1 MADSKKSGKQTQ
13 SPMDP
18 FGFSQMFQESF
29 NMFDP
34 DRVAQMF
41 DPQKVF
47 AQMPAMQSAGMDMN
61 AIIKKNQAS
70 FEAMVE
76 ANKAAAATYQDMLE
90 KQMDIFNR
98 MTAAAQDVA
107 KQTESPVNPDAAAKN
122 SKVYAEA
129 AETAFNLMRE
139 MAEAAQSANQQAFDR
154 LSGQVAQ
161 AMDNMKSK

>member
-1 MADSKKSGKQTQ
+1 MADSKKTGKQTQ

-29 NMFDP
+29 KMFDP

-47 AQMPAMQSAGMDMN
+47 AQMPAMKSADMDMS
-61 AIIKKNQAS
+61 AIIQQNQAS

-76 ANKAAAATYQDMLE
+76 ANKSAAATYQDMLE

-107 KQTESPVNPDAAAKN
+107 KNTESPVSADAAAKN
-122 SKVYAEA
+122 SKLYAEA

-139 MAEAAQSANQQAFDR
+139 MAEAAQSANQQAYDR
-154 LSGQVAQ
+154 LSGQVTQ
-161 AMDNMKSK
+161 AMDSMKKK

>member
-1 MADSKKSGKQTQ
+1 MADSKKTGKQTQ

-18 FGFSQMFQESF
+18 FGFSQMFQDSF
-29 NMFDP
+29 SMFDP

-47 AQMPAMQSAGMDMN
+47 AQMPAMKSADMDMN
-61 AIIKKNQAS
+61 AIIKQNQAS

-76 ANKAAAATYQDMLE
+76 ANKSAAATYQDMLE

-98 MTAAAQDVA
+98 MTTAAQDVA
-107 KQTESPVNPDAAAKN
+107 KNTESPVSTDAAAKN
-122 SKVYAEA
+122 SQVYAEA

-139 MAEAAQSANQQAFDR
+139 MAEAAQSANQEAFDR
-154 LSGQVAQ
+154 LSGQVTQ
-161 AMDNMKSK
+161 AMDKMKNK

>member
-70 FEAMVE
+70 NE

-107 KQTESPVNPDAAAKN
+107 KQTESPVSADAAAKN